1 MTYLCDL
8 HLHSTASD
16 GQYRPAEIV
25 HLAKE
30 KGLQVIALTDH
41 DCIDGIPEAQAE
53 GEKLGVRVLPGVE
66 FSAREYHTFHILG
79 YGFNPEILAKN
90 KLFHTLKGGRA
101 ERSIRIRDYLRTKGV
116 EVDLEEVRELAGAG
130 VIGRPHFCRVMLK
143 HGICQTWE
151 EVFDTYLDTDEF
163 HEVVEDKPTAAECVD
178 AVHEAGG
185 IVSLAHPYQTGLEG
199 AALEELVARMKDR
212 GQLDAIECW
221 HSGHTQERCSFY
233 LALAKKYDLLVTG
246 GSDFHG
252 EQIKEN
258 RPMVRLT
265 LELDPLL
272 MRQAA
277 AE

>member
-16 GQYRPAEIV
+16 GQYRPAEV
-25 HLAKE
+25 VSLAKE

-41 DCIDGIPEAQAE
+41 DTIDGIAEAQQA
-53 GEKLGVRVLPGVE
+53 GEALGVRVLPGVE
-66 FSAREYHTFHILG
+66 FSAREYHTFHLLG
-79 YGFNPEILAKN
+79 YCFDPSILAEN
-90 KLFHTLKGGRA
+90 KLFHGLADGRA

-116 EVDLEEVRELAGAG
+116 EVDLDEVRALAGGG

-143 HGICQTWE
+143 HGVCEKWE
-151 EVFDTYLDTDEF
+151 DVFNIYLDTDEF
-163 HEVVEDKPTAAECVD
+163 HAVVEDKPYSIECTN

-199 AALEELVARMKDR
+199 ADLEALVKRMKDA

-221 HSGHTQERCSFY
+221 HSGHTQERSSFY
-233 LALAKKYDLLVTG
+233 LALAKKYDLIVTG

-252 EQIKEN
+252 EQVKAD
-258 RPMVRLT
+258 RPMVSLT
-265 LELDPLL
+265 LD
-272 MRQAA
+272 MDWAI
-277 AE
+277 